1 MKLNVK
7 EVAQA
12 KGYKNAKQ
20 LTHALSEHFGVKI
33 SFSTIYPL
41 WDDTAQLWSRQTI
54 DRLCEFLQVPA
65 GLLIQHMPGEA
76 QQSTPE
82 AGQAERSEKVASRAA
97 TSKRKRERAK
107 EKQTTKTRNHAAVTT
122 G

>member
-1 MKLNVK
+1 MKLMIK

-20 LTHALSEHFGVKI
+20 LTLAMSAHFGVQI

-65 GLLIQHMPGEA
+65 GLLIQHIPGEA
-76 QQSTPE
+76 QQAPPHT
-82 AGQAERSEKVASRAA
+82 GQADVADTKPANRSAASK
-97 TSKRKRERAK
+97 SKRER
-107 EKQTTKTRNHAAVTT
+107 EKKSMRAGAGVR
-122 G
+122 